1 MTKRRQSVGMNP
13 AAQINP
19 WSRDYALTPEGLGE
33 LQTELRVLHEKR
45 GQISGAGTLPEEQ
58 HVLETR
64 IATLEEIVHQAWT
77 IDPSA
82 LEPGVVAIGTRVEL
96 RDIDSNRNERY
107 RVVGKH
113 EPLRAG
119 ELSAAS
125 AIGNALVGRR
135 VGDTVSVDLPNGHA
149 RTLKV
154 VVAEPQTQSA

>member
-1 MTKRRQSVGMNP
+1 MNQ

-19 WSRDYALTPEGLGE
+19 WSPDYALTPEGLGE
-33 LQTELRVLHEKR
+33 LQAELRTLRGKR
-45 GQISGAGTLPEEQ
+45 GQISGDGTLPEEQ

-64 IATLEEIVHQAWT
+64 IATLEEIVEQAWT

-82 LEPGVVAIGTRVEL
+82 LEPGVVAIGTHVEL
-96 RDIDSNRNERY
+96 RDVDSNRSERY

-125 AIGNALVGRR
+125 AIGNALVGRC
-135 VGDTVSVDLPNGHA
+135 VGETVSVDLPNGHA
-149 RTLKV
+149 RRLKV
-154 VVAEPQTQSA
+154 MVAEPQAQSA

>member
-1 MTKRRQSVGMNP
+1 MNQ

-19 WSRDYALTPEGLGE
+19 WSPDYALTPEGLGE
-33 LQTELRVLHEKR
+33 LQTELRALRVKR
-45 GQISGAGTLPEEQ
+45 GQISGDGTLPEEQ

-64 IATLEEIVHQAWT
+64 IATLEEIVEQAWT

-82 LEPGVVAIGTRVEL
+82 LEPGVVAIGTHVEL
-96 RDIDSNRNERY
+96 RDVDSNRSERY

-125 AIGNALVGRR
+125 AIGNALVGRC
-135 VGDTVSVDLPNGHA
+135 VGETVSVDLPNGHA
-149 RTLKV
+149 RRLKV
-154 VVAEPQTQSA
+154 MVAEPQAQSA